1 VAAYVEAAGKA
12 RMGMVIFGG
21 NGNFRKI
28 WMKMEM

>member
-1 VAAYVEAAGKA
+1 MWRTAGEV